1 MCVSFA
7 NGSHSVCVLVSKI
20 MQTSGVGRIGPDR
33 PDRECSVSAPGRI
46 GPDRGGQPRTESIR
60 GAGEGGC
67 PDQIGSAFCKC
78 RRSSA
83 PKPFA
88 ARRERQNEET
98 KYQRDDMLTDPE
110 QIAALWSGSFRIVV
124 YAARAG
130 PDRPGSIAAACRAS
144 AVSMHS
150 TELTDRPG
158 STSFVSE

>member
-1 MCVSFA
+1 MA
-7 NGSHSVCVLVSKI
+7 
-20 MQTSGVGRIGPDR
+20 TSGIVRIGPSSPER
-33 PDRECSVSAPGRI
+33 QFSISPPGRI
-46 GPDRGGQPRTESIR
+46 GPDRVGQPRIESIR
-60 GAGEGGC
+60 GAGEGVC
-67 PDQIGSAFCKC
+67 PDQIGSAFRKC

-83 PKPFA
+83 LQPFA

-98 KYQRDDMLTDPE
+98 KYKRDDMLTDPE